1 MIPGTEAEVTK
12 TARRNALLAAALF
25 VLLAPGLFAQVLPAG
40 QSPTPKKNAI
50 PKKDTVQAIAAKQ
63 PHKSINEIRKETLQF
78 GIDSQVVSLLTT
90 LTQEKDA
97 ALGSAV
103 IQLLDQSL
111 NTNVQQGALEYLT
124 AVKNWN
130 ATSFAEKLLNDRV
143 QQGENGEGTLIVTAI
158 RYITGAKDANS
169 LPILTKLMQDQN
181 LSVAYEAVS
190 SIGKLG
196 GKTQA
201 ASLLADLKDPSF
213 STKLKPQVILS
224 LGQLKSKE
232 AVPELTKILQ
242 NQNSDATERRY
253 ACEALG
259 KIGDPASLPVIE
271 KALSSSDTYLRSYAI
286 SALANFPGSKVD
298 GLITQGLKD
307 SFWRVRVNAAQTLGK
322 RKVAAAIPI
331 LEYKARYDPELV
343 VQQAAVT
350 ALGEIDDPASIAFL
364 QKVFSNKLINPA
376 LRTIAVDALVSHD
389 LNGSLKEIEKYI
401 QSEWDKPN
409 DHLLDYVCNQLSK
422 AKNPKL
428 EPLFERFLGSTSLNI
443 QIYGLRG
450 IRNNDFKGLL
460 DKVKKFD
467 NSKENQSVRA
477 AAEAAISTLK

>member
-1 MIPGTEAEVTK
+1 MIPGTEAEVRK

-271 KALSSSDTYLRSYAI
+271 KALSFARVEWDGTWYHGRARLIVHYDKSIEAKKLAEHMNTLIFCTYSRI
-286 SALANFPGSKVD
+286 SEKIAS
-298 GLITQGLKD
+298 
-307 SFWRVRVNAAQTLGK
+307 LGK
-322 RKVAAAIPI
+322 DNRGG
-331 LEYKARYDPELV
+331 R
-343 VQQAAVT
+343 
-350 ALGEIDDPASIAFL
+350 
-364 QKVFSNKLINPA
+364 A
-376 LRTIAVDALVSHD
+376 LR
-389 LNGSLKEIEKYI
+389 LKNA
-401 QSEWDKPN
+401 SGRR
-409 DHLLDYVCNQLSK
+409 L
-422 AKNPKL
+422 A
-428 EPLFERFLGSTSLNI
+428 
-443 QIYGLRG
+443 
-450 IRNNDFKGLL
+450 
-460 DKVKKFD
+460 
-467 NSKENQSVRA
+467 
-477 AAEAAISTLK
+477 